1 MFMFLIIGFS
11 LLLLFVGATRRW
23 FFGGAWRIVVPLI
36 GGCLIGPPLAAKAV
50 SYGAP
55 PVVMIIAPI
64 FASLIIAG
72 ALKTALDEISKSPK
86 G

>member
-1 MFMFLIIGFS
+1 MFMFLIIGIS
-11 LLLLFVGATRRW
+11 LLIFFVGATRRW
-23 FFGGAWRIVVPLI
+23 FFTGAWRIVAPLI
-36 GGCLIGPPLAAKAV
+36 AGCLIGPPIAAMVV

-72 ALKTALDEISKSPK
+72 VLKAALDEISKPPK